1 MERIDRYRDGIKKV
15 PKGKKIN
22 KRTVGEAM
30 GIDPSLLNPSRDDK
44 YPTNPTIRHMIE
56 DVEMQRLNKG
66 NKADRLAEETRI
78 KNKFRDERDDY
89 KDKLEK
95 AYAREVLLVNRLHEL
110 EIDLLQHKNN
120 SGLKLAIKRQ

>member
-1 MERIDRYRDGIKKV
+1 
-15 PKGKKIN
+15 
-22 KRTVGEAM
+22 
-30 GIDPSLLNPSRDDK
+30 
-44 YPTNPTIRHMIE
+44 MIE
-56 DVEMQRLNKG
+56 DVEMKRLNKD

-110 EIDLLQHKNN
+110 EIDLLQYKNN